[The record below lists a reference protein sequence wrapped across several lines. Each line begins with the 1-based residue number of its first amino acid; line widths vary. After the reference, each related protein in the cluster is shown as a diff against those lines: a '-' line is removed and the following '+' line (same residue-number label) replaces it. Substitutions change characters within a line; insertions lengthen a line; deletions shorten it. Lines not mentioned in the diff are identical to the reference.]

1 MKGLFTYPI
10 LPHIVH
16 KSSAEFVTL
25 TCMCLNCCLE
35 LDVFN
40 TILCLKQVSF
50 VIYVYMTHK
59 YGNKSLEF
67 MHFSLTDSIQ
77 TAINCQ

>member
-1 MKGLFTYPI
+1 MIGLFTYPI
-10 LPHIVH
+10 LPHTVH

-25 TCMCLNCCLE
+25 TCMCLSCCLE

-50 VIYVYMTHK
+50 VIYVYMAYK

-67 MHFSLTDSIQ
+67 MHFSFTDSIQ
-77 TAINCQ
+77 TAVNCQ